1 MKQLIKH
8 IVLTIIIIFSVCSC
22 FKIETYPPEPQIEF
36 ISFIM
41 TDSVDSFENQ
51 GLIGE
56 LRFSFIDGDGD
67 LGFIQPG
74 DTITES
80 ISKTIF
86 ISAFTKIS
94 GEFVEDT
101 GRIPLNYRIPYFES
115 IGNNKTLKGE
125 IIVKDINHYPP
136 YKGDTIKYKFYIE
149 DRAGNKSNIEET
161 QELVLE

>member
-1 MKQLIKH
+1 MKQLKSH
-8 IVLTIIIIFSVCSC
+8 IVLIIIILISVSSC

-36 ISFIM
+36 ISFTM
-41 TDSVDSFENQ
+41 TDSVDSFNNP

-67 LGFIQPG
+67 LGFNQPG
-74 DTITES
+74 DTSTEN

-86 ISAFTKIS
+86 ITAFTKTS

-115 IGNNKTLKGE
+115 NGNNKTLKGE

-136 YKGDTIKYKFYIE
+136 YNGDTIKYKFYIK
-149 DRAGNKSNIEET
+149 DRAGNKSNTEET
-161 QELVLE
+161 QELVLK